1 MTHDIDETRF
11 EIEADKTLLR
21 LETCLT
27 ELDDSLD
34 VDLSMGV
41 LTVEFESGRKFV
53 INSHRAARQIW
64 MSAYATAWHFDFSE
78 EQWISTKSKEELFD
92 VVNQQVGKELGYVV
106 SLSMN

>member
-1 MTHDIDETRF
+1 MTNVIDETRF
-11 EIEADKTLLR
+11 ELEADRTLLR

-64 MSAYATAWHFDFSE
+64 MSAYATAWHFDLTNDA
-78 EQWISTKSKEELFD
+78 WISTKSQEELFG
-92 VVNQQVGKELGYVV
+92 VVNEQVGKELGYVV

>member
-1 MTHDIDETRF
+1 MTNTIDEHRF
-11 EIEADKTLLR
+11 EVEADKTLLR

-64 MSAYATAWHFDFSE
+64 MSAYATAWHFDFNE
-78 EQWISTKSKEELFD
+78 DGWVSTKSQEDLFS
-92 VVNQQVGKELGYVV
+92 VVNEQVGKELGYVV

>member
-1 MTHDIDETRF
+1 MTNVIDETRF
-11 EIEADKTLLR
+11 ELEADRTLLR

-64 MSAYATAWHFDFSE
+64 MSAYATAWHFELSDDV
-78 EQWISTKSKEELFD
+78 WISTKSHEELFG
-92 VVNQQVGKELGYVV
+92 VVNEQVGKELGYVV